1 MTDHELDRDPVLNT
15 EEQQALDSLL
25 AEPELSAGEWDS
37 LRDRIERACELPL
50 ARRRQAI
57 RPRRAAV
64 AKWLRPALPLA
75 AAALLLIV
83 LSTQLDLGTG
93 DRQPGGE
100 LGVAERTL
108 LADVSDAEFAQLVSG
123 EADAAA
129 LLLMAVSEE

>member
-1 MTDHELDRDPVLNT
+1 MKDHELDRDSVLNT
-15 EEQQALDSLL
+15 EDQQALNSLL

-50 ARRRQAI
+50 ARRRLAI
-57 RPRRAAV
+57 RPRRAAF

-75 AAALLLIV
+75 AAAALLIV
-83 LSTQLDLGTG
+83 LSTQLDLGNG
-93 DRQPGGE
+93 ERPPVGE